1 MSVEEILRA
10 LDVQI
15 GARLRLARTR
25 AGVSQRMLGGLAGIT
40 KDQVRRF
47 EMGEN
52 RLSAGVMVIFAEAL
66 DVSTDWI
73 LTGAMPVPAVVDVH
87 AQRAAALIQKL
98 PPGAPRFGAL
108 RAVESVSKAF
118 A

>member
-25 AGVSQRMLGGLAGIT
+25 AGVSQRMLGGFAGIT

-47 EMGEN
+47 EVGEN

-73 LTGAMPVPAVVDVH
+73 LTGAMPVPAVLDIH

-98 PPGAPRFGAL
+98 PPGAPRIGAM